1 MKILIVGADDDNA
14 IERYYVKYLSKKY
27 FKENLL
33 FFKAKNIFNNYYN
46 KSLWNKV
53 FYRLGISVIVDKINN
68 QLKNYVFKNNPD
80 VLIVF
85 KGMEIKPSTLIWIK
99 SRGIKLINYNT
110 DNPFLF
116 TGKGSGNKNIVHS
129 LGIYNLLLTYDNSI
143 REKLIDTYN
152 IPSKILPFG
161 YEIDNNLRFEHS
173 TEILKVCFI
182 GNSDIYRISFLNKL
196 AEEGIEID
204 LYGVWPKRKLH
215 SNINYLGKLDRGLL
229 FSTILKYRIQLNIL
243 RVHNK
248 ESHNM
253 RTFEI
258 PAIGGIQLAP
268 LTEDH
273 NNLFLDN
280 KEIFL
285 YNGLQQC
292 VDKIKYLLS
301 LSVTESKEIRKLAKE
316 RCFQS
321 DYSYENR
328 TDLLYNYIKDL

>member
-1 MKILIVGADDDNA
+1 MKILIVGADNENA
-14 IERYYVKYLSKKY
+14 IENYYFKYLSNKY
-27 FKENLL
+27 TQENFF
-33 FFKAKNIFNNYYN
+33 FFKAKNIFIDYYN
-46 KSLWNKV
+46 HSLWNKV

-68 QLKNYVFKNNPD
+68 QLKDFVFKNNPE
-80 VLIVF
+80 VVVVF
-85 KGMEIKPSTLIWIK
+85 KGMEIKPSTLLWIK
-99 SRGIKLINYNT
+99 SKGIKLINYNT

-129 LGIYNLLLTYDNSI
+129 LGIYNLLLTYDSSI

-152 IPSKILPFG
+152 KSSKILPFG
-161 YEIDNNLRFEHS
+161 YEIDNDLQYENS

-204 LYGVWPKRKLH
+204 LYGDWPKRKLH
-215 SNINYLGKLDRGLL
+215 SKINYLGKLDRGIL

-273 NNLFLDN
+273 KNLFIDN

-292 VDKIKYLLS
+292 IEKIKYLLS
-301 LSVTESKEIRKLAKE
+301 ISVTESKEIRKLAKE
-316 RCFQS
+316 RSIQS
-321 DYSYENR
+321 GYSYEKR
-328 TDLLYNYIKDL
+328 ADLLYKYIKDL